1 MKVESPT
8 TRPDRRSLGM
18 TAITLGTAV
27 LTLLLLSAMPVYT
40 MSRTPP
46 ALRFFDP
53 RRSPTR
59 DEGWLVSMMDYAL
72 SSSEKNDIVFLGDSS
87 CRAAIDPARFES
99 LTRLRAYNLGIVGDL
114 GPDVRLD
121 LAQAYLSEHPL
132 PRLMVLCVSP
142 VGMERDVP
150 VHWRMLRDRC
160 LDCYGFEPLGLPG
173 RIGYLIRQG
182 TLMSLDKVSP
192 SPVRDDPDIRDSR
205 FAGRE
210 DEARETYRMYDS
222 ATRSARGFMP
232 LWGYKHATPLQR
244 KHETVLVD
252 PAWYEGLRRLA
263 ATCEKVRL
271 PLMIRL
277 TPIPAEGS
285 QILNF
290 EQVAQWLKDVRSAC
304 PNAIIGSDP
313 EIVRYPRELMW
324 DGTHINTDGAAKFT
338 ATLASQVHAAIDP
351 DDRPK
356 KK

>member
-1 MKVESPT
+1 
-8 TRPDRRSLGM
+8 
-18 TAITLGTAV
+18 
-27 LTLLLLSAMPVYT
+27 
-40 MSRTPP
+40 
-46 ALRFFDP
+46 
-53 RRSPTR
+53 
-59 DEGWLVSMMDYAL
+59 
-72 SSSEKNDIVFLGDSS
+72 
-87 CRAAIDPARFES
+87 
-99 LTRLRAYNLGIVGDL
+99 
-114 GPDVRLD
+114 
-121 LAQAYLSEHPL
+121 
-132 PRLMVLCVSP
+132 
-142 VGMERDVP
+142 
-150 VHWRMLRDRC
+150 
-160 LDCYGFEPLGLPG
+160 
-173 RIGYLIRQG
+173 
-182 TLMSLDKVSP
+182 MSLDKVSP

-210 DEARETYRMYDS
+210 DEARETYRMYNS

-263 ATCEKVRL
+263 ATCERVRL

-304 PNAIIGSDP
+304 PNAIIGADP

-338 ATLASQVHAAIDP
+338 AKLADDVRAAIGP
-351 DDRPK
+351 EGHANEK
-356 KK
+356 K